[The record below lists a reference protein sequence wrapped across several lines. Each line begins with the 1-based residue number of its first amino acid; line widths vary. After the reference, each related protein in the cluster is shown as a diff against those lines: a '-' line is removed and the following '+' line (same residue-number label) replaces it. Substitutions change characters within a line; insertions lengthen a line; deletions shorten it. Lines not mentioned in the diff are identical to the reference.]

1 MGRSAGTSISVAIS
15 VATIAAGLLGACAG
29 LSPQRSPDLPPE
41 ALFDRSLVV
50 VRQPAPPLQADG
62 IGDDLAAEYG
72 LADPAAGI
80 GRGLAIRLAT
90 ERGMIVLSTDA
101 EPSAVSEPAALA
113 AAHPGADYVLDVKT
127 LTWGLDNYVTARS
140 RYRLNY
146 AARLRLVDAQG
157 ALVAVAEC
165 RSEQGD
171 IDNPPSREALLAQN
185 AFLVKGYLDLA
196 TAHCIEHAAAR
207 MLGLRAPETQ
217 VASRRGE
224 PILVPS
230 AKPAVASRPVQL
242 PAAAP
247 MPSVHEFFD
256 DSVVPAPTP
265 TATPQAA
272 ARPRI
277 ATAPT
282 PTPRATVRPLPS
294 PSPSVRP
301 MPTPVPTPTPTPAP
315 TSVPTPAPAP
325 AATPT
330 ATPSPAPVATPVVL
344 PRPPASPEPA
354 PRIEATARPPL
365 PAPTAESQ
373 VPTAPPAEPRL
384 EDELPRSDRLSP
396 AARASGQV
404 IELLQDTPFRD
415 SPRIG
420 TRISRTLPA
429 GTEVVVRQ
437 RVYNAEGEWWFVII
451 PGDIGWMRSPDPIP
465 YGSPRAGTDT
475 RADRP

>member
-127 LTWGLDNYVTARS
+127 LSWGLDNYVTARS

-157 ALVAVAEC
+157 ALVATAEC

-171 IDNPPSREALLAQN
+171 IDNPPSSEALLAQN

-242 PAAAP
+242 PATAP

-265 TATPQAA
+265 TATPQVATL
-272 ARPRI
+272 PRI
-277 ATAPT
+277 AAAPAPVST
-282 PTPRATVRPLPS
+282 PTPRPT
-294 PSPSVRP
+294 VRP
-301 MPTPVPTPTPTPAP
+301 MPTPVSTPTPTLAPTPAP
-315 TSVPTPAPAP
+315 TSVPTPAPTP
-325 AATPT
+325 AATPNPT
-330 ATPSPAPVATPVVL
+330 PVATPVVL

-365 PAPTAESQ
+365 PAPTAAPQ
-373 VPTAPPAEPRL
+373 VLTAPPAEPRL
-384 EDELPRSDRLSP
+384 EDALPRSDRLSP

>member
-1 MGRSAGTSISVAIS
+1 M
-15 VATIAAGLLGACAG
+15 ATIAAGLLGACAG
-29 LSPQRSPDLPPE
+29 LSPQRSADLPAE

-127 LTWGLDNYVTARS
+127 LSWGLDNYVTARS

-185 AFLVKGYLDLA
+185 AFLVKGYLDLT
-196 TAHCIEHAAAR
+196 TAHCIEYAAAR
-207 MLGLRAPETQ
+207 MLGLRAPEPQ

-272 ARPRI
+272 VLPRI
-277 ATAPT
+277 AAAPT
-282 PTPRATVRPLPS
+282 PTPRATVRPMPS

-301 MPTPVPTPTPTPAP
+301 MPTPVPTPTPTLAPTPAP
-315 TSVPTPAPAP
+315 TSVPTPAPA
-325 AATPT
+325 ATPT
-330 ATPSPAPVATPVVL
+330 PVATPVVL

-365 PAPTAESQ
+365 PAPTAAPQ
-373 VPTAPPAEPRL
+373 VLTAPPAESRL